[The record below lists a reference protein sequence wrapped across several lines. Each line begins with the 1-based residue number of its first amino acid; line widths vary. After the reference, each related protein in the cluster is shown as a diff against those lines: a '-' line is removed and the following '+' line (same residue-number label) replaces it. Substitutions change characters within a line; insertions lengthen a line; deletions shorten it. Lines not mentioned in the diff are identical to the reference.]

1 MTSNLDN
8 ILNTLKADGT
18 QPLQADFSSSVWS
31 RIGELQER
39 RSAYKSNALAGVMF
53 VVAVGAGFGTA
64 QQPVSAQTGF
74 STLTDGPD
82 YSPAGLLNIS
92 Q

>member
-8 ILNTLKADGT
+8 ILNTLKADGM

-53 VVAVGAGFGTA
+53 VVAVGTGFGTA

-74 STLTDGPD
+74 STFTDGPD

>member
-1 MTSNLDN
+1 MTSKLDN
-8 ILNTLKADGT
+8 ILNTLKADGR
-18 QPLQADFSSSVWS
+18 QPLPADFSSSLWS
-31 RIGELQER
+31 RIGEIQER

-53 VVAVGAGFGTA
+53 VVAVGAGIGTA
-64 QQPVSAQTGF
+64 EQPASAQAGF
-74 STLTDGPD
+74 SSLVDGPD